1 MDTMSTASPTY
12 RFVMAVSTPPVKWW
26 GRLEVSG
33 LEHLPTSGPTL
44 LAGNHDSYWD
54 PIAIGL
60 AGLPRRQICALA
72 KSSLWKPGLGKVL
85 DGMGQIPIQR
95 GKGDAHA
102 MDRAIEELRGGVCIG
117 VFPEGTR
124 SLGRTLRAR
133 SGFGRLAD
141 EVPEAQ
147 LVCCTVDGTVDIPK
161 FPKSRPH
168 VKVRFFPPA
177 AGQRQPDESALD
189 LSTRLLAEI
198 RSYAPI
204 RQAGRKQKP
213 IPPMPEDKR
222 APATPGSSSA
232 EPAAASS
239 PPDARD

>member
-1 MDTMSTASPTY
+1 MAAMSTASPTY

-26 GRLEVSG
+26 GRMHVEG
-33 LEHLPTSGPTL
+33 LEHLPASGPTL

-54 PIAIGL
+54 PLAIGL

-72 KSSLWKPGLGKVL
+72 KDSLWKPGLGKIL

-102 MDRAIEELRGGVCIG
+102 MDRAIAELRDGRCIG

-133 SGFGRLAD
+133 SGFGRLA
-141 EVPEAQ
+141 EAVPEAQ
-147 LVCCTVDGTVDIPK
+147 LVCCAVEGTVDIPK

-168 VKVRFFPPA
+168 VRVRFFPPA
-177 AGQRQPDESALD
+177 GGPRRDDESALD
-189 LSTRLLAEI
+189 FTTRLLAEI
-198 RSYAPI
+198 RAAAPI
-204 RQAGRKQKP
+204 RQAGRRTKP
-213 IPPMPEDKR
+213 IPPMPEDR
-222 APATPGSSSA
+222 RATPEPSS
-232 EPAAASS
+232 EPAAATS
-239 PPDARD
+239 PPGAQG